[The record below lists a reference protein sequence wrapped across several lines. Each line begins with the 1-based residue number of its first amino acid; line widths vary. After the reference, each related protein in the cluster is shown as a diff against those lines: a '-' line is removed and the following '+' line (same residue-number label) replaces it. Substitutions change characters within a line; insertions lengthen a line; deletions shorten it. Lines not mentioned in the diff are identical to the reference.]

1 MQLDVTLRFVEFPA
15 KQGATV
21 AEIDP
26 NRESEPQNAL
36 VRAMIARPVRDRATA
51 LSSARTSTT
60 AKDQMARIVRA
71 LGIGL
76 ITVSTAFF
84 TVVVL
89 SVYGGLPLFFV

>member
-1 MQLDVTLRFVEFPA
+1 MLLDVTLRFVEIPA
-15 KQGATV
+15 KQGTTV

-26 NRESEPQNAL
+26 NRESEPQDAL
-36 VRAMIARPVRDRATA
+36 VRAMSARAVRDRATA
-51 LSSARTSTT
+51 LSSARTTTT
-60 AKDQMARIVRA
+60 AKDRVARVVRA

-76 ITVSTAFF
+76 ITVYAVFF